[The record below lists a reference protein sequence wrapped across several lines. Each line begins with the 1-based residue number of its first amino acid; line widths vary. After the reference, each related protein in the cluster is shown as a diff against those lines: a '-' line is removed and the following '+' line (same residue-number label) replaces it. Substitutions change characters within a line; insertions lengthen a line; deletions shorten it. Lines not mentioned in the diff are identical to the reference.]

1 VDRRREDVSRNNRHA
16 GTATIVMAVLLAPV
30 AVGAEVTPQPKPK
43 AIQLNPLATEGG
55 PVLGGPPETVTMRSG
70 SIVLHAGK
78 NVGRHST
85 GGNEEV
91 LFVFSGSGEMRLA
104 DGTVLQLKPHVIA
117 YCPPDTEH
125 DVFNTGGDPLRY
137 VYLVARAR

>member
-1 VDRRREDVSRNNRHA
+1 MSANSRH
-16 GTATIVMAVLLAPV
+16 TSTTIIMVAVLLAPV
-30 AVGAEVTPQPKPK
+30 ALGAEGTPQPKPK
-43 AIQLNPLATEGG
+43 VVQLSPLATEGV

-91 LFVFSGSGEMRLA
+91 LFVFSGSGEMRLS
-104 DGTVLQLKPHVIA
+104 DGTILELKPYLIA
-117 YCPPDTEH
+117 YCPPETEH
-125 DVFNTGGDPLRY
+125 DVFNTGSEPLRY